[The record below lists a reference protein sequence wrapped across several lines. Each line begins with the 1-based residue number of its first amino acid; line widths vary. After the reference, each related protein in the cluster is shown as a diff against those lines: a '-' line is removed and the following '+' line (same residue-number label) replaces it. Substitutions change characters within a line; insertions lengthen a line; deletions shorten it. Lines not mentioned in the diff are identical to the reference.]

1 VMSHFN
7 AVLKIIPSGGIQGI
21 TGTYY
26 RNVQE

>member
-1 VMSHFN
+1 MSHFN

-21 TGTYY
+21 TGTY

>member
-1 VMSHFN
+1 MCHFN

-21 TGTYY
+21 TGTY